1 MRAQFRVHDKL
12 CLRTICHML
21 LQKLACV
28 PLTFGLLLAAQAP
41 PSRTN
46 DGPFRLQYHFTPPQ
60 NWTNDPN
67 GLVYYKG
74 EYHLFY
80 QFNPFGA
87 KWGHMSW
94 GHAVSRDLVHW
105 QDLPVA
111 LEEKNGIMIFSGS
124 AVVDAQNSSGLCTA
138 HDSDRSCLIVIYTGH
153 TAERQTQ
160 NIAFSNDRGRTW
172 TKYKHNPVIDLGLKN
187 FRDPKVMWYAPGR
200 KWVMTAALPDQ
211 HKVRFFESR
220 DLIHWKALSDFGPAG
235 ATGGVW
241 ECPDLFELPVAGG
254 GARWVLIVNINPGA
268 IAGGSGTPYFIG
280 KFDGSR
286 FVNENKSSKALWLDH
301 GKDYYAAVSYF
312 DHKPRDDRRIMIGWF
327 SNWQYANDTPETGW
341 RGAMALPREVALT
354 QTEQGI
360 RVLQRPVRELEQLR
374 QALPRAMTIP
384 AASAKPMTLDEAAR
398 LLDAAGDGK
407 SVELEITFLPGE
419 ARRYGMRILGQGQN
433 GTLVGIDHDTNEI
446 YIDRTRSGNV
456 GFSKTFPGKQT
467 APLPPGTTVKLH
479 LFIDR
484 SSIEVFV
491 DGGAVVLAD
500 RIYPGPNDTGL
511 SFFAGDKKPRVVS
524 LKLWRMQSI
533 WAHPAQLEHGGSA
546 IRLNR

>member
-1 MRAQFRVHDKL
+1 
-12 CLRTICHML
+12 
-21 LQKLACV
+21 
-28 PLTFGLLLAAQAP
+28 
-41 PSRTN
+41 
-46 DGPFRLQYHFTPPQ
+46 
-60 NWTNDPN
+60 
-67 GLVYYKG
+67 
-74 EYHLFY
+74 
-80 QFNPFGA
+80 
-87 KWGHMSW
+87 
-94 GHAVSRDLVHW
+94 
-105 QDLPVA
+105 
-111 LEEKNGIMIFSGS
+111 
-124 AVVDAQNSSGLCTA
+124 
-138 HDSDRSCLIVIYTGH
+138 
-153 TAERQTQ
+153 
-160 NIAFSNDRGRTW
+160 
-172 TKYKHNPVIDLGLKN
+172 
-187 FRDPKVMWYAPGR
+187 
-200 KWVMTAALPDQ
+200 
-211 HKVRFFESR
+211 
-220 DLIHWKALSDFGPAG
+220 
-235 ATGGVW
+235 
-241 ECPDLFELPVAGG
+241 
-254 GARWVLIVNINPGA
+254 
-268 IAGGSGTPYFIG
+268 
-280 KFDGSR
+280 
-286 FVNENKSSKALWLDH
+286 
-301 GKDYYAAVSYF
+301 
-312 DHKPRDDRRIMIGWF
+312 
-327 SNWQYANDTPETGW
+327 
-341 RGAMALPREVALT
+341 
-354 QTEQGI
+354 
-360 RVLQRPVRELEQLR
+360 
-374 QALPRAMTIP
+374 MTIP